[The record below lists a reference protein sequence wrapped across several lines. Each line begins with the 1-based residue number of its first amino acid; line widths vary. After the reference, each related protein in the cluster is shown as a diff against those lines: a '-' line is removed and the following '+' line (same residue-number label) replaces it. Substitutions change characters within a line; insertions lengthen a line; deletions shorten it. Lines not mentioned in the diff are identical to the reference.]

1 MKIDPNA
8 LPAARAI
15 QKRGNNQKANYLS
28 GSKLVGIVQTES
40 RLESVATYA
49 AMIDPRVKTIQP
61 QPLTF
66 DLNTGRSYPTKAEL
80 IGQHSGTGYKPKPY
94 TPDLRL
100 NLANGETVFVETK
113 HTVFLQ
119 KNPDHFDM
127 PEVLKQIG
135 HRLLLLTENELTE
148 TFSRNVKHLRPYAG
162 KRPEKSVIETI
173 RELGSGPFKFGEA
186 LHRTGLRQPAF
197 LMAILSGHLQFD
209 LISTPIGPKTTLHAA
224 SGSTD
229 HLEFFDL

>member
-49 AMIDPRVKTIQP
+49 AMIDPRVMTIQP

-100 NLANGETVFVETK
+100 NLDNGETVFVETK
-113 HTVFLQ
+113 HTVFLL
-119 KNPDHFDM
+119 KNPDHLEM

-135 HRLLLLTENELTE
+135 HRLLLLTEKELTE

-162 KRPEKSVIETI
+162 QSLAKSALETI
-173 RELGSGPFKFGEA
+173 RELGSGPFTLSQA
-186 LHRTGLRQPAF
+186 INRTELPQSAF
-197 LMAILSGHLQFD
+197 LRAILSGHLKFD
-209 LISTPIGPKTTLHAA
+209 LTSIAIGPKTTLHAA